1 MNILSIVI
9 IALVAASAFT
19 GAVIGV
25 VKGFTKVN
33 SWAVELILTG
43 LIIIPVSYRAIA
55 PLGGSLA
62 AIITLG
68 VTVALVYAMLGLF
81 KLFRF
86 GLNSRIELR
95 KKLSY

>member
-33 SWAVELILTG
+33 SWAVELI
-43 LIIIPVSYRAIA
+43 
-55 PLGGSLA
+55 
-62 AIITLG
+62 
-68 VTVALVYAMLGLF
+68 
-81 KLFRF
+81 
-86 GLNSRIELR
+86 
-95 KKLSY
+95 